1 MSLTSS
7 ANLHITGPHILLALQ
22 TTDVSSPVIHCVYLA
37 AAVWHKQ
44 KSVVVVVVVVVGF
57 VSVIPVNSFNNM
69 PTNKVIV
76 SVMHVDQ
83 YCSGGG

>member
-44 KSVVVVVVVVVGF
+44 KSVVVVVGF